1 MKEIKAYIRIRM
13 AHDVVDALER
23 AGYCCLT
30 VIDVSALG
38 TLADPDASR
47 YSVEFVKKY
56 SKVAKIELIC
66 RDDDVDRVVEIIE
79 KFGCTHQPGDGIIFV
94 APIECA
100 TKIRTGEK
108 GESIL
113 QA

>member
-1 MKEIKAYIRIRM
+1 M
-13 AHDVVDALER
+13 
-23 AGYCCLT
+23 T

-47 YSVEFVKKY
+47 YSVEFIKKY

-66 RDDDVDRVVEIIE
+66 RDEDVDRVVELI
-79 KFGCTHQPGDGIIFV
+79 KTNGCTHQPGDGIIFV

-100 TKIRTGEK
+100 VKIRTGEE